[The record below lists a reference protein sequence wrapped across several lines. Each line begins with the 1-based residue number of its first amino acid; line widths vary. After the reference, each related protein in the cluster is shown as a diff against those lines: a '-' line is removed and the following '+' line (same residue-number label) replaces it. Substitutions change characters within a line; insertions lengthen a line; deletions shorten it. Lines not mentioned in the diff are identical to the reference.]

1 MKNDGWHDEEYSF
14 SKDQELNKRMSSLIN
29 EFCHVFRHHAD
40 GNWKSLYKPK
50 YIEKM
55 AIEISQRPSLIRK
68 LLKFKDPVISNVT
81 HAAIEFNKQSEKD
94 QNAT

>member
-29 EFCHVFRHHAD
+29 EFCHVFRCHAD

-68 LLKFKDPVISNVT
+68 LLKLKDPIVSNVT
-81 HAAIEFNKQSEKD
+81 HAAIEFNKQIKEE